1 MRFLGLFI
9 IICSVLSFFRKR
21 HTKIQ
26 KDTTDSFWE
35 TERRANQT
43 RRRDISGLSYIT
55 IPLDKFPIGIHEN
68 DTIKECEALLAELS
82 QKKILNLGA
91 QTNTELKLSY
101 GIANLNALTEY
112 EQNFDTLCKTLITY
126 ASALMEIGEKKDAE
140 NVLEYGIR
148 IGSDSSRNFLLL
160 ADIYQDG
167 HRREDMER
175 LIAAAEKLDSLMKPS
190 ILEKLH
196 QKLDAC

>member
-1 MRFLGLFI
+1 MKLFGLFI

-21 HTKIQ
+21 HTRIQ
-26 KDTTDSFWE
+26 EETTDNFWE

-43 RRRDISGLSYIT
+43 RRQDISGLPYIT

-68 DTIKECEALLAELS
+68 DTIKECEATLAELS
-82 QKKILNLGA
+82 HKQILNLGS
-91 QTNTELKLSY
+91 QTNTELKLTY

-112 EQNFDTLCKTLITY
+112 EQNFNTLCQTLITY
-126 ASALMEIGEKKDAE
+126 ASALIEIGQQEEAE
-140 NVLEYGIR
+140 TVLEYGIR
-148 IGSDSSRNFLLL
+148 IGSDLSQNFLLL
-160 ADIYQDG
+160 ADIYQSE

-175 LIAAAEKLDSLMKPS
+175 LISVAENLTSFMKPS

-196 QKLDAC
+196 QKL

>member
-1 MRFLGLFI
+1 MKLFGLFI

-21 HTKIQ
+21 HTRIQ
-26 KDTTDSFWE
+26 EETTDNFWE

-43 RRRDISGLSYIT
+43 RRQDISGLPYIT

-68 DTIKECEALLAELS
+68 DTIKECEAALAELS
-82 QKKILNLGA
+82 HKQILNLGS
-91 QTNTELKLSY
+91 QTNTELKLTY

-112 EQNFDTLCKTLITY
+112 EQNFNTLCQTLITY
-126 ASALMEIGEKKDAE
+126 ASALIEIGQQEEAE
-140 NVLEYGIR
+140 TVLEYGIR
-148 IGSDSSRNFLLL
+148 IGSDLSQNFLLL
-160 ADIYQDG
+160 ADIYQSE

-175 LIAAAEKLDSLMKPS
+175 LISAAENLTSFMKPS

-196 QKLDAC
+196 QKL